1 MDPSTQLPGHEGAAC
16 KPVVGTLD
24 LNQGLKLPSEELTGR
39 LPEQN
44 AQVQRAYLSNVC
56 TAKAAQRQG
65 VAAALIE
72 SVTREARQQGIK
84 YLYVHVAQNNQAAK
98 KLYCTR
104 CGFHEEQKENESYAR
119 ALGRPPR
126 LLLCQALAA

>member
-1 MDPSTQLPGHEGAAC
+1 MSPLAGMPIQFSL
-16 KPVVGTLD
+16 L
-24 LNQGLKLPSEELTGR
+24 
-39 LPEQN
+39 
-44 AQVQRAYLSNVC
+44 AYTTSH
-56 TAKAAQRQG
+56 A
-65 VAAALIE
+65 
-72 SVTREARQQGIK
+72 GIK

-98 KLYCTR
+98 ELYCTR